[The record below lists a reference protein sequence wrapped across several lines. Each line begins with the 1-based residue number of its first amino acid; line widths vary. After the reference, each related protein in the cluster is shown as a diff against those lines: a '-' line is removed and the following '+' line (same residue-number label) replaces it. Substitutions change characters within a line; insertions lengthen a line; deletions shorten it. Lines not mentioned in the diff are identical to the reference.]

1 LTTYADTSFLVSLYT
16 PDANSRPA
24 AELMRTAK
32 LPVLITPLGELEL
45 TNALRLRIFRN
56 ELSSAQVKAASTLFR
71 KDLEAGI
78 FTVSTMPA
86 NTYESA
92 KRISRRHT
100 SRLGAR
106 TLDIL
111 HVASAI
117 SLHVDT
123 LYTFDK
129 AQRRLAQAERLTT
142 S

>member
-1 LTTYADTSFLVSLYT
+1 MTIYADTSFLVSLYT
-16 PDANSRPA
+16 PDANSRAA

-32 LPVLITPLGELEL
+32 LPVLITALGELEL
-45 TNALRLRIFRN
+45 TNALRLRIFRR
-56 ELSSAQVKAASTLFR
+56 ELSSAQVKAAAALFR
-71 KDLEAGI
+71 KDIETGI
-78 FTVSTMPA
+78 FTVAAMPPSTF
-86 NTYESA
+86 ESA
-92 KRISRRHT
+92 KRISLRHT
-100 SRLGAR
+100 SQLGAR

-129 AQRRLAQAERLTT
+129 AQRRLAQAEKLAT